1 MTKKR
6 WYLYGILFKLDL
18 ATVLFLVI
26 LVLTNRLNLVTVS
39 VLIFAQF
46 GLCLIAIKARLPIL
60 RVHRLLGMAQTDI
73 FYAYLKCH
81 FIALLMP
88 CYIALLSYPLEFL
101 TVNRIMAI
109 VCSLYSMYLLSGL
122 STYWLLRRNL

>member
-1 MTKKR
+1 MIKKW
-6 WYLYGILFKLDL
+6 WYLYGILFKLDF
-18 ATVLFLVI
+18 TIVLFLMT

-39 VLIFAQF
+39 VLIFAQV

-60 RVHRLLGMAQTDI
+60 RVHRLLGMARTDI

-81 FIALLMP
+81 FIALLIP
-88 CYIALLSYPLEFL
+88 CYIILISYPLELL

-122 STYWLLRRNL
+122 STYWLLRRSL